1 VRIESIDQRGTA
13 VSLRTSPTIATPAA
27 PARAWRR
34 YLLGMPFYVHA
45 QDRPGTGAELLA
57 LAEAHWS
64 FMDRF
69 ADRLILRGP
78 TLSDDGTEH
87 TGSVHVVDL
96 ADRAG
101 AERFATEE
109 PYWRAGLYQ
118 DVTTVRTVVLLHRD
132 IDVPSASDAP
142 NALVTGQWPS
152 QPHDTGLRLPAVDP
166 DDRLRFVA
174 VLVDDDRSHTTGIV
188 SVVRAVPSEARSI
201 IQPFAD
207 RLAGEPVGLTAQRWS
222 RGGRS

>member
-1 VRIESIDQRGTA
+1 MSAGLRRNAERHEDRWIRRHRI
-13 VSLRTSPTIATPAA
+13 
-27 PARAWRR
+27 PARAGRR
-34 YLLGMPFYVHA
+34 YLLSMPFYVHA
-45 QDRPGTGAELLA
+45 QDRPGVGAALLD
-57 LAEAHWS
+57 LVESHWS
-64 FMDRF
+64 YMDRF

-109 PYWRAGLYQ
+109 PFWLAGLYRHFIA
-118 DVTTVRTVVLLHRD
+118 VRTVVLLQRGPEGPP
-132 IDVPSASDAP
+132 PSETP
-142 NALVTGQWPS
+142 NALVTGQWSPRARDNG
-152 QPHDTGLRLPAVDP
+152 PLPPEVP
-166 DDRLRFVA
+166 DDRLRFMA
-174 VLVDDDRSHTTGIV
+174 VLVDDDQSHTTGIV
-188 SVVRAVPSEARSI
+188 AVVEALPGEARSV

-207 RLAGEPVGLTAQRWS
+207 RLAAESVALTAQRWR